1 MAKGCE
7 GAAGGATTMAGFDQ
21 IDRDGLPFYRAPGV
35 TTGSAIAQRLIKVDV
50 KLSHT
55 IRAYDVQYTVRNA
68 GRRPS
73 SLQPERPTSP
83 QTDRLQAN
91 SDSPSSN
98 SPSRTQRLL
107 QCAWIKCCLHVPAA
121 MPAPSFLPS
130 VPSPAFALPP
140 LQTNNA
146 LQDDSLPRRTHD
158 CHKL

>member
-7 GAAGGATTMAGFDQ
+7 GAAGGGGATTMAGLDQ
-21 IDRDGLPFYRAPGV
+21 SDCDGLPIYRAPG
-35 TTGSAIAQRLIKVDV
+35 GSAIAQQLIKVDV

-83 QTDRLQAN
+83 QTDRQTN
-91 SDSPSSN
+91 SDSHSSN

-121 MPAPSFLPS
+121 MPAPSFLPT
-130 VPSPAFALPP
+130 VLSPAFALPP